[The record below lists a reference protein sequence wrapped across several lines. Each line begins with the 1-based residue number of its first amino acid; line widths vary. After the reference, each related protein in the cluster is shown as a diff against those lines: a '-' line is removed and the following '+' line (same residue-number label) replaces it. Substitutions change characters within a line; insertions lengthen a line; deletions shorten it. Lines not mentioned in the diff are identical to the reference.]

1 MLISPSVASSDLLRL
16 GEEAAFA
23 DRHFRQLHIDIEDG
37 VAVPNIT
44 LGMGVC
50 KRICD
55 LWSHSYRSLH
65 LSVLRPMDYLE
76 RVKGCH
82 ADIVFL
88 QVSHLSHPLE
98 VLTAYR
104 AAGIPLGL
112 AISNRDQ
119 ASQWEGLL
127 DYVQQALVVT
137 NFVGDF
143 QRKFQPAM
151 LDIALD
157 IAKSRQMRTWIDG
170 NVTFPI
176 WRKLRD
182 SPLYAAVMGGGIY
195 QDKEAAVRQYVAAE
209 TGHFGRNIE

>member
-82 ADIVFL
+82 ADIDRK
-88 QVSHLSHPLE
+88 S
-98 VLTAYR
+98 
-104 AAGIPLGL
+104 
-112 AISNRDQ
+112 
-119 ASQWEGLL
+119 
-127 DYVQQALVVT
+127 VV
-137 NFVGDF
+137 
-143 QRKFQPAM
+143 
-151 LDIALD
+151 
-157 IAKSRQMRTWIDG
+157 
-170 NVTFPI
+170 
-176 WRKLRD
+176 
-182 SPLYAAVMGGGIY
+182 
-195 QDKEAAVRQYVAAE
+195 
-209 TGHFGRNIE
+209 

>member
-1 MLISPSVASSDLLRL
+1 M
-16 GEEAAFA
+16 
-23 DRHFRQLHIDIEDG
+23 
-37 VAVPNIT
+37 
-44 LGMGVC
+44 
-50 KRICD
+50 
-55 LWSHSYRSLH
+55 
-65 LSVLRPMDYLE
+65 
-76 RVKGCH
+76 
-82 ADIVFL
+82 
-88 QVSHLSHPLE
+88 
-98 VLTAYR
+98 
-104 AAGIPLGL
+104 GL

-119 ASQWEGLL
+119 AGQWEGLL

-176 WRKLRD
+176 WRELRD

>member
-119 ASQWEGLL
+119 AGQWEGPR
-127 DYVQQALVVT
+127 
-137 NFVGDF
+137 GHE
-143 QRKFQPAM
+143 
-151 LDIALD
+151 
-157 IAKSRQMRTWIDG
+157 
-170 NVTFPI
+170 
-176 WRKLRD
+176 LR
-182 SPLYAAVMGGGIY
+182 G
-195 QDKEAAVRQYVAAE
+195 
-209 TGHFGRNIE
+209 